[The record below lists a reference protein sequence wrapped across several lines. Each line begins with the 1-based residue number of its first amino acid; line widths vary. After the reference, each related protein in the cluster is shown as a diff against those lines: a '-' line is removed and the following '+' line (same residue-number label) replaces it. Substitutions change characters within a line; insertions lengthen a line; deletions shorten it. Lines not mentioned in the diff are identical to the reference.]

1 MSVDQFQSKAVE
13 ILSSAPTVS
22 NNYNL
27 NSKDSSSGPN
37 PGSDNFPIISLIDEL
52 PAVNYYDTVLNNL
65 PPSTPND
72 LTRTTRNQNLGFGF
86 SSDSNQNGL
95 SNNFNVGSSFIN
107 LGPTNPTNYN
117 PYYAP
122 EEFTYNQ
129 DPILIDN
136 NNQQDQ
142 VGFEEIVENSITEE
156 NLIDVTEADLNEI
169 ENEGNFFRTTTFPN
183 YIESFEEATQK
194 TEKSARSLNAKDVFR
209 KRVKSTEFSN
219 LVKTIEYKPSDLKI
233 RRKQKEQNHST
244 LYIPPP
250 KCKELEEPGGFCAMS
265 SDYPTELISEV
276 VKNCSSLISTFQAV
290 VPDEVD
296 GLGDTSESV
305 ITSEKDEER
314 PWSWR
319 VYAYKKRQA
328 CHSEVSLSRPSYAV
342 DSEGETQLILQTAS
356 IVQRVAVDLCSSP
369 GSACE
374 GVAQC
379 GLRSLCVQR
388 YTYHYLLSITPGHYQ
403 HCPAIRAFK
412 LPTACV
418 CHAEVGEDPHIPGDR
433 AEKSVR

>member
-1 MSVDQFQSKAVE
+1 MIEDPQVLLNADSDINDINTTEFP
-13 ILSSAPTVS
+13 IVS
-22 NNYNL
+22 L
-27 NSKDSSSGPN
+27 LGDSIQKKLGGKIVSLDSPN
-37 PGSDNFPIISLIDEL
+37 P
-52 PAVNYYDTVLNNL
+52 
-65 PPSTPND
+65 
-72 LTRTTRNQNLGFGF
+72 R
-86 SSDSNQNGL
+86 
-95 SNNFNVGSSFIN
+95 
-107 LGPTNPTNYN
+107 
-117 PYYAP
+117 YAP
-122 EEFTYNQ
+122 EEFTYVPNPELQSNKVQEGGEDVDHDVHQ
-129 DPILIDN
+129 DKSPVLIDN
-136 NNQQDQ
+136 
-142 VGFEEIVENSITEE
+142 FE
-156 NLIDVTEADLNEI
+156 NLRHINFRLTEDNNEY
-169 ENEGNFFRTTTFPN
+169 EDKGNL
-183 YIESFEEATQK
+183 Q
-194 TEKSARSLNAKDVFR
+194 LGG
-209 KRVKSTEFSN
+209 
-219 LVKTIEYKPSDLKI
+219 
-233 RRKQKEQNHST
+233 
-244 LYIPPP
+244 

-265 SDYPTELISEV
+265 SDYPTVLISEV

-418 CHAEVGEDPHIPGDR
+418 CHAEVDSRESRFGD
-433 AEKSVR
+433 KLV